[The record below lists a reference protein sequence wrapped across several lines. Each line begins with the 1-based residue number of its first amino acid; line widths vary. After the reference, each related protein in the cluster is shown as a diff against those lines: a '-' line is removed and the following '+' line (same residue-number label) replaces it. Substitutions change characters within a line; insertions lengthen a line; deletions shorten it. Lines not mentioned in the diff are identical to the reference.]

1 MGELTLLSCLFEQQ
15 NKLNFFIRNIVTV
28 ITLLLQISTAIE
40 EMTTETE
47 FFRGKM
53 CKRVEWAVCQVTESS
68 LFVSCIHLLGLNGR
82 KKKKKDFSTCRIHI
96 LPFLYFLP
104 DTDTTRK
111 REHGYDPRAVEEHLF
126 LASEACLIRP
136 LQRGK
141 INSLCLQHGRF
152 YQLCIFI
159 QWGKLKMP

>member
-82 KKKKKDFSTCRIHI
+82 KKKKKKKTFLHVGYIYFLFSTFSQTLI
-96 LPFLYFLP
+96 LPEKENMDMIQELL
-104 DTDTTRK
+104 K
-111 REHGYDPRAVEEHLF
+111 
-126 LASEACLIRP
+126 SISSW
-136 LQRGK
+136 LQR
-141 INSLCLQHGRF
+141 HV
-152 YQLCIFI
+152 
-159 QWGKLKMP
+159 